1 MERYK
6 IIISETDHGLQAS
19 CPAFGI
25 AVDAFSD
32 QMDPAVDALCRLME
46 REAMD
51 RLERGDFL
59 PADEPIETK
68 PGMAVL
74 YVRTDYQDTFVRKS
88 ETVRRN
94 VSIPSWIDVRLRRN
108 NVDASRLFQDAA
120 LAKLTEL
127 ETTGKGL
134 RKISTIS
141 DLKDAC
147 VPEVLDKYVMDRVGQ
162 MFHVG
167 QACLALHDDMVK
179 RTQEATIEGFAHL
192 LKEGFDFD
200 D

>member
-6 IIISETDHGLQAS
+6 IILSETDHGLQAS

-25 AVDAFSD
+25 TVDALSD

-51 RLERGDFL
+51 RLDRGEFL

-74 YVRTDYQDTFVRKS
+74 YVRTDYQDTFIRKS

-94 VSIPSWIDVRLRRN
+94 VSIQSWIDARLRRN

-120 LAKLTEL
+120 LAKLAEL
-127 ETTGKGL
+127 EATGKGL
-134 RKISTIS
+134 RKISTVQ
-141 DLKDAC
+141 DLEDAC
-147 VPEVLDKYVMDRVGQ
+147 VPKVLDKYVMDRV
-162 MFHVG
+162 MKAFEVG
-167 QACLALHDDMVK
+167 QACLALDEDMAESVK
-179 RTQEATIEGFAHL
+179 QSTVEGFAAL
-192 LKEGFDFD
+192 LKEGSKYAG
-200 D
+200 